1 MNRHKFDLSNV
12 TGWRQVQPPASQEQA
27 AQAGQEGFEQR
38 SGEARQAA
46 AQIPAPGVPALPD
59 PFHPHPSQGDLS
71 LIEGAAPWEA
81 QPMMQGSGQEHAA
94 APYAGG
100 SGSMLGAS
108 VLQPGHSTARHHHAP
123 DSSVVDL
130 NPSAPFEL
138 RDHARS
144 AVPAAVQPDP
154 PIVVS
159 DGRGCKRPLYSNDA
173 TVVEGLRSLYAG
185 KAKEDT
191 VKRHVNSLYGFGRW
205 LFKNNKPGF
214 AARLHEESLDE
225 DLKEYES
232 SGGSST
238 VAVALRR
245 LRESAGGVPMV
256 GRAVLNPDPADA
268 VLIKEY
274 KAALI
279 KEYKGAPATGPN
291 RQTIHDYGATLRRF
305 SEYLVENNKPGIAAR
320 LHEESL
326 DEDAKRYKDSSGDRR
341 IIALA
346 HLRKFLP
353 SAALGREIALAARP
367 EDAVGMEARA
377 IGDAAAQ
384 HSGPQ
389 KALGRPEKL
398 PGEANEDAAVLPSS
412 FVPTGHHHQAS
423 DPAESFRP
431 LIWRDGDQRAPD
443 ERIAAQDRSNLLPSE
458 EVPLRPPEFAPPSLR
473 AGNSASPELFPE
485 GMSPAV
491 EGFFGVF
498 GDPSG
503 RVLGA
508 LQLLGDEHI
517 QRDYQLLEQELQG
530 NNPELAARTRFV
542 DPLVANYHLRLGSES
557 DKLSAF
563 QRIVHNQNG
572 NDTADFLFVPV
583 SDGGKTLAER
593 GKHWSLLFVDR
604 SDRERPV
611 AYHYDSVS
619 GWHDKLAKH
628 LAERLGASLETRVDL
643 PRIAQQSN
651 EWDCGVYVVDGTRAL
666 VGRLQRWQPDLP
678 DLNLNNLVVNRQALQ
693 TRLMGD
699 DTSGTANYLTNFELM
714 DRQARDAVKE
724 SPVGTFHQR
733 IKRLGQ
739 SARALHDRALAPVAP
754 DQGNPDSV
762 FVRDV
767 VPGETRHHHAPDSS
781 VVDLNPPAPFELR
794 DHARSMPA
802 AVQPDP
808 PVVVSGRDKR
818 PLYSNDATV
827 VEGLRSALYAGKVG
841 ERTVTDHVNSLLGF
855 GRWLFDNNKPGF
867 AARLD
872 DPLLD
877 QDLKEYQ
884 RESGSSNVARAL
896 GRLKESAGGAPMVGR
911 AALNPDP
918 VDAELIR
925 DYKAALIK
933 KYEAEPAT
941 GPNPKTTQ
949 DYAATLRRFS
959 QYLHENNRP
968 GIAAR
973 LYEGSLD
980 EDARRY
986 LDSSGNRWISALA
999 HLRKFPPYA
1008 ALGREIALAARPED
1022 AVGMEARA
1030 IGDAAAQHSGPQK
1043 ALGRPEKLPGKAKQL
1058 SEIGNSGA
1066 RVLMQAPTHQ
1076 VGALPWEAQPMMLGD
1091 EHLAP
1096 HTGGSGSML
1105 GASVLQPGHSRARH
1119 HDAPDSSVVDLNP
1132 LAPSDLRDHA
1142 RSVPA
1147 APAGPAFA
1155 RAEETPSAVGEA
1167 AVAERWARLQKQM
1180 DEPVHDPGPQVDTSP
1195 WEAQLMVQGSG
1206 QEHAAAPY
1214 AGGSG
1219 SMLGASVLQPSHS
1232 RARHHD
1238 APDSSVVDLNPLAPF
1253 ELRDHARSVPA
1264 APAGPAFARAG
1275 ETPSAVGEAAVAE
1288 RWARLQKQKVDADLS
1303 GYFDSIPHAD
1313 LLRSPWEAQL
1323 MTQGSGQEHAAA
1335 PYAGGSGSML
1345 GASVLQPGHS
1355 TARDSSVVD
1364 LNPPA
1369 PFELRDHARSVPA
1382 APAGPAFA
1390 RAEETPSAVGEAAVA
1405 ETLARSQKQMVD
1417 ADLSGYFDSIPHADL
1432 LRSPWEAQL
1441 MQGSGQEHAAAPYAR
1456 GSGSMLGASVLQPGH
1471 STARHHDAPD
1481 SSVVDLN
1488 PPAPSE
1494 LRDHA
1499 RSVPPAVQ
1507 PDPPIG
1513 VSGRDKG
1520 PLYSNDAT
1528 IVEGLRSALESTV
1541 KRHVNSLLGFGR
1553 WLFDNNRPGFAA
1565 RLHEESLD
1573 PDLKEYESKSGSS
1586 DVARAVGHLKTWA
1599 GGAPVLDRAAV
1610 LNNPDP
1616 ADAALIRD
1624 YTAAPIKEYKA
1635 APTGPNP
1642 ATIQTYGS
1650 APRRFSEYLVENKKP
1665 GIAARLHEGSLDED
1679 AKRYNNSGG
1688 ISALAHLRKSELGR
1702 ELPGKANEDDAVL
1715 PLSFVPTGPHHQ
1727 ASDPAGSFRP
1737 LIWRDGDQRAPD
1749 ERIAAQDRS
1758 NQLSSE
1764 EVLINREHDT
1774 AELRPAK
1781 RQRPPNSRL
1790 QDVATE
1796 PQLSEIGN
1804 SGARVLMQAPTH
1816 QVGALPWEAQP
1827 MMQGSGQEHAA
1838 APYAGGS
1845 GSMLGASV
1853 LQPGHST
1860 ARHHHAP
1867 DSSVVDLNPPAP
1879 SELRDHA
1886 RSVPAAVQ
1894 PDPPIGVS
1902 GRDKGPLYSNDATV
1916 VEGLRSAYA
1925 GKVKESTVKRHVNSL
1940 LGFGRWLF
1948 DNNRPGFAARLDES
1962 SLDQDRKEYE
1972 SRGGPSEYESRGG
1985 PSIVARALGRLKT
1998 LAGGAP
2004 VVDRPVRNPYPADAA
2019 LIRDYTAALIKEY
2032 KEAPATGPNRG
2043 TIQVYGSTLIRFSE
2057 YLHENKKPGIAD
2069 RLHEGSL
2076 DEDAKRYVNSGGNRR
2091 ISALAHLRKFAP
2103 GREIALAA
2111 RPEDAVG
2118 MEARAIGDAAAQR
2131 SGPQEAL
2138 GRPEKPPGKAKDG
2151 RVLGALELLGDEH
2164 IQRDY
2169 QLLEQELQGNNP
2181 DLAARTRFVDP
2192 LVANYHLRLGSKS
2205 VMLSAFQRIVHN
2217 QNGND
2222 TADFLFVPVSD
2233 GGKTLAERGTH
2244 WSLLFV
2250 DRSDR
2255 ERPVAY
2261 HYDSYNGCNDTLAK
2275 ELAENLGASL
2285 ETRVGVSRIA
2295 QQSNVVDCG
2304 VYVVDGT
2311 RALVGRLQSQPDNL
2325 NLNNLV
2331 VNRQALQTRLRGDNT
2346 FGTANNLTNFELMD
2360 RQARD
2365 AVKESPVG
2373 TFHQQI
2379 KRLGQSAPDV
2389 APGDPLKFQS
2399 LESKGDAAAQ
2409 HSGPQ
2414 EEYSWPEYLPPGK
2427 ANEDDAVLASSFV
2440 PTGPHHQASDP
2451 AESFRPLI
2459 YGDQGAPDERIA
2471 AQDRSNQLPSEEV
2484 LINREHDTAE
2494 LRPAKRQ
2501 RTPNSRLQDVATE
2514 PQLSEIG
2521 NSGARVLMQASTHQV
2536 GALPWEAQPMMQGSG
2551 QEHAAAPYAGGS
2563 RSMLGASVLQPGHS
2577 TARHHHAPDSSVVDL
2592 NPPAR
2597 VELRDHAR
2605 SVPAAVQPDR
2615 PKVVSGPDKGPLYSN
2630 DATLV
2635 EGLRSALY
2643 AGKIGEIT
2651 VKRHVDILF
2660 GFGHWLVENN
2670 KPGIADRL
2678 HDSSLDR
2685 DRKEYEIWGGGPSA
2699 VAGSLGRLK
2708 TWAGGAPV
2716 VGRPALNPHPAD
2728 AVLIREYT
2736 AALIKAYE
2744 AAPTGP
2750 KPRTVEVYGSA
2761 LRRFSQ
2767 CLVEN
2772 KKPGIADRL
2781 HERSLDEDAKRYM
2794 KTADI
2799 SALTHVRKFALGREI
2814 ALAARPEDAVGM
2826 EARAIGDA
2834 AAQTAAQAHGHAGE
2848 QGPISRAQQVA
2859 PAPFERDLGKK
2870 REAQDGLTS
2879 TLDRSNLV
2887 NSGGVIINNE
2897 HYTALLRPAKRQRTD
2912 NPQSR
2917 AMGRQLSEAT
2927 TTSISQASDQARAD
2941 LMASFRSRERSD
2953 AGR

>member
-1 MNRHKFDLSNV
+1 MAETLARSQKQMVDADLS
-12 TGWRQVQPPASQEQA
+12 GYFDS
-27 AQAGQEGFEQR
+27 
-38 SGEARQAA
+38 
-46 AQIPAPGVPALPD
+46 IPHADLLP
-59 PFHPHPSQGDLS
+59 S
-71 LIEGAAPWEA
+71 PWEA
-81 QPMMQGSGQEHAA
+81 QLMQGSGQEHAA

-108 VLQPGHSTARHHHAP
+108 VLQPGHSTARHHDAP
-123 DSSVVDL
+123 DSSVADL
-130 NPSAPFEL
+130 NPPAPSEL
-138 RDHARS
+138 RDPARS
-144 AVPAAVQPDP
+144 VPAAVQPDP
-154 PIVVS
+154 PI
-159 DGRGCKRPLYSNDA
+159 
-173 TVVEGLRSLYAG
+173 
-185 KAKEDT
+185 
-191 VKRHVNSLYGFGRW
+191 
-205 LFKNNKPGF
+205 
-214 AARLHEESLDE
+214 
-225 DLKEYES
+225 
-232 SGGSST
+232 
-238 VAVALRR
+238 
-245 LRESAGGVPMV
+245 GV
-256 GRAVLNPDPADA
+256 
-268 VLIKEY
+268 
-274 KAALI
+274 
-279 KEYKGAPATGPN
+279 
-291 RQTIHDYGATLRRF
+291 
-305 SEYLVENNKPGIAAR
+305 
-320 LHEESL
+320 
-326 DEDAKRYKDSSGDRR
+326 
-341 IIALA
+341 
-346 HLRKFLP
+346 
-353 SAALGREIALAARP
+353 
-367 EDAVGMEARA
+367 
-377 IGDAAAQ
+377 
-384 HSGPQ
+384 SGP
-389 KALGRPEKL
+389 
-398 PGEANEDAAVLPSS
+398 
-412 FVPTGHHHQAS
+412 
-423 DPAESFRP
+423 
-431 LIWRDGDQRAPD
+431 
-443 ERIAAQDRSNLLPSE
+443 
-458 EVPLRPPEFAPPSLR
+458 
-473 AGNSASPELFPE
+473 
-485 GMSPAV
+485 
-491 EGFFGVF
+491 
-498 GDPSG
+498 
-503 RVLGA
+503 
-508 LQLLGDEHI
+508 
-517 QRDYQLLEQELQG
+517 
-530 NNPELAARTRFV
+530 
-542 DPLVANYHLRLGSES
+542 
-557 DKLSAF
+557 
-563 QRIVHNQNG
+563 
-572 NDTADFLFVPV
+572 
-583 SDGGKTLAER
+583 
-593 GKHWSLLFVDR
+593 
-604 SDRERPV
+604 
-611 AYHYDSVS
+611 
-619 GWHDKLAKH
+619 
-628 LAERLGASLETRVDL
+628 
-643 PRIAQQSN
+643 
-651 EWDCGVYVVDGTRAL
+651 
-666 VGRLQRWQPDLP
+666 
-678 DLNLNNLVVNRQALQ
+678 
-693 TRLMGD
+693 
-699 DTSGTANYLTNFELM
+699 
-714 DRQARDAVKE
+714 
-724 SPVGTFHQR
+724 
-733 IKRLGQ
+733 
-739 SARALHDRALAPVAP
+739 
-754 DQGNPDSV
+754 
-762 FVRDV
+762 
-767 VPGETRHHHAPDSS
+767 
-781 VVDLNPPAPFELR
+781 
-794 DHARSMPA
+794 
-802 AVQPDP
+802 
-808 PVVVSGRDKR
+808 DKR

-827 VEGLRSALYAGKVG
+827 
-841 ERTVTDHVNSLLGF
+841 
-855 GRWLFDNNKPGF
+855 
-867 AARLD
+867 
-872 DPLLD
+872 
-877 QDLKEYQ
+877 
-884 RESGSSNVARAL
+884 
-896 GRLKESAGGAPMVGR
+896 
-911 AALNPDP
+911 
-918 VDAELIR
+918 
-925 DYKAALIK
+925 
-933 KYEAEPAT
+933 
-941 GPNPKTTQ
+941 
-949 DYAATLRRFS
+949 
-959 QYLHENNRP
+959 
-968 GIAAR
+968 
-973 LYEGSLD
+973 
-980 EDARRY
+980 
-986 LDSSGNRWISALA
+986 
-999 HLRKFPPYA
+999 
-1008 ALGREIALAARPED
+1008 
-1022 AVGMEARA
+1022 
-1030 IGDAAAQHSGPQK
+1030 
-1043 ALGRPEKLPGKAKQL
+1043 
-1058 SEIGNSGA
+1058 
-1066 RVLMQAPTHQ
+1066 
-1076 VGALPWEAQPMMLGD
+1076 
-1091 EHLAP
+1091 
-1096 HTGGSGSML
+1096 
-1105 GASVLQPGHSRARH
+1105 
-1119 HDAPDSSVVDLNP
+1119 
-1132 LAPSDLRDHA
+1132 
-1142 RSVPA
+1142 
-1147 APAGPAFA
+1147 
-1155 RAEETPSAVGEA
+1155 
-1167 AVAERWARLQKQM
+1167 
-1180 DEPVHDPGPQVDTSP
+1180 
-1195 WEAQLMVQGSG
+1195 
-1206 QEHAAAPY
+1206 
-1214 AGGSG
+1214 
-1219 SMLGASVLQPSHS
+1219 
-1232 RARHHD
+1232 
-1238 APDSSVVDLNPLAPF
+1238 
-1253 ELRDHARSVPA
+1253 
-1264 APAGPAFARAG
+1264 
-1275 ETPSAVGEAAVAE
+1275 
-1288 RWARLQKQKVDADLS
+1288 
-1303 GYFDSIPHAD
+1303 
-1313 LLRSPWEAQL
+1313 
-1323 MTQGSGQEHAAA
+1323 
-1335 PYAGGSGSML
+1335 
-1345 GASVLQPGHS
+1345 
-1355 TARDSSVVD
+1355 
-1364 LNPPA
+1364 
-1369 PFELRDHARSVPA
+1369 
-1382 APAGPAFA
+1382 
-1390 RAEETPSAVGEAAVA
+1390 
-1405 ETLARSQKQMVD
+1405 
-1417 ADLSGYFDSIPHADL
+1417 
-1432 LRSPWEAQL
+1432 
-1441 MQGSGQEHAAAPYAR
+1441 
-1456 GSGSMLGASVLQPGH
+1456 
-1471 STARHHDAPD
+1471 
-1481 SSVVDLN
+1481 
-1488 PPAPSE
+1488 
-1494 LRDHA
+1494 
-1499 RSVPPAVQ
+1499 
-1507 PDPPIG
+1507 
-1513 VSGRDKG
+1513 
-1520 PLYSNDAT
+1520 
-1528 IVEGLRSALESTV
+1528 VEGLRSALESTV

-1781 RQRPPNSRL
+1781 RQRTPNSRL

-2131 SGPQEAL
+2131 SGTQEAL
-2138 GRPEKPPGKAKDG
+2138 GRPERPPGKAKDG
-2151 RVLGALELLGDEH
+2151 RVLGALEWLGDEH

-2192 LVANYHLRLGSKS
+2192 LVANYHLRLGSESDK
-2205 VMLSAFQRIVHN
+2205 LSAFQRIVHN

-2346 FGTANNLTNFELMD
+2346 FGTAKNLTNFELMD

-2389 APGDPLKFQS
+2389 APGDPFKFQS

-2409 HSGPQ
+2409 RSGPQ

-2451 AESFRPLI
+2451 AGSFRPLSWRD
-2459 YGDQGAPDERIA
+2459 GDQRAPDERIA

-2521 NSGARVLMQASTHQV
+2521 NSGARVLMQAPTHQV

-2563 RSMLGASVLQPGHS
+2563 GSMLGASVLQPGHS

-2592 NPPAR
+2592 NPPAPS
-2597 VELRDHAR
+2597 ELRDHAR

-2643 AGKIGEIT
+2643 AGKVGEIT

-2848 QGPISRAQQVA
+2848 QGPISRAQQVT
-2859 PAPFERDLGKK
+2859 PAPFERHLGKK

>member
-1 MNRHKFDLSNV
+1 M
-12 TGWRQVQPPASQEQA
+12 
-27 AQAGQEGFEQR
+27 
-38 SGEARQAA
+38 
-46 AQIPAPGVPALPD
+46 
-59 PFHPHPSQGDLS
+59 
-71 LIEGAAPWEA
+71 
-81 QPMMQGSGQEHAA
+81 
-94 APYAGG
+94 
-100 SGSMLGAS
+100 
-108 VLQPGHSTARHHHAP
+108 
-123 DSSVVDL
+123 
-130 NPSAPFEL
+130 
-138 RDHARS
+138 
-144 AVPAAVQPDP
+144 
-154 PIVVS
+154 
-159 DGRGCKRPLYSNDA
+159 
-173 TVVEGLRSLYAG
+173 
-185 KAKEDT
+185 
-191 VKRHVNSLYGFGRW
+191 
-205 LFKNNKPGF
+205 
-214 AARLHEESLDE
+214 
-225 DLKEYES
+225 
-232 SGGSST
+232 
-238 VAVALRR
+238 
-245 LRESAGGVPMV
+245 
-256 GRAVLNPDPADA
+256 
-268 VLIKEY
+268 LIKEY

-326 DEDAKRYKDSSGDRR
+326 DEDAKRYKASSGDRR

-346 HLRKFLP
+346 QLRKFLP

-367 EDAVGMEARA
+367 EDALGMEARA

-517 QRDYQLLEQELQG
+517 HRDYQLLEQELQG

-666 VGRLQRWQPDLP
+666 VGRLQSQPDLPDLP

-867 AARLD
+867 ATRLD

-918 VDAELIR
+918 ADAVLIKE
-925 DYKAALIK
+925 YKAALIK
-933 KYEAEPAT
+933 EYKGAPAT

-1043 ALGRPEKLPGKAKQL
+1043 ALGRPEKPPGKAKQL

-1076 VGALPWEAQPMMLGD
+1076 VGALAWEAQPMMLGD

-1105 GASVLQPGHSRARH
+1105 GASVLQPGHSTAR
-1119 HDAPDSSVVDLNP
+1119 DSSVVDLNP
-1132 LAPSDLRDHA
+1132 PAPFELRDHA

-1219 SMLGASVLQPSHS
+1219 SMLGASVLQPDHS
-1232 RARHHD
+1232 TARHHH
-1238 APDSSVVDLNPLAPF
+1238 APDSSVVDLNPPSPS
-1253 ELRDHARSVPA
+1253 ELRDPARSVPP
-1264 APAGPAFARAG
+1264 APAGPAFARAE
-1275 ETPSAVGEAAVAE
+1275 ETSSAVGEAAVAE

-1405 ETLARSQKQMVD
+1405 ERWARLQKQMDEPVHDPGPQVD
-1417 ADLSGYFDSIPHADL
+1417 T
-1432 LRSPWEAQL
+1432 SPWEAQL
-1441 MQGSGQEHAAAPYAR
+1441 MVQGSGQEHAAAPYA
-1456 GSGSMLGASVLQPGH
+1456 GDSGSRLGASVLQPGH

-1494 LRDHA
+1494 LRDPA

-1715 PLSFVPTGPHHQ
+1715 PLPFVPTGPHHQ

-1758 NQLSSE
+1758 NQLPSE

-1781 RQRPPNSRL
+1781 RQRTPNSRL

-1972 SRGGPSEYESRGG
+1972 SRGGSSEYESRGG

-2111 RPEDAVG
+2111 RPEDALG

-2138 GRPEKPPGKAKDG
+2138 GRPERPPGKAKDG
-2151 RVLGALELLGDEH
+2151 RVLGALEWLGDEH

-2205 VMLSAFQRIVHN
+2205 VMLSAFQRIVHK
-2217 QNGND
+2217 NGND

-2233 GGKTLAERGTH
+2233 AGKTREERGKH

-2261 HYDSYNGCNDTLAK
+2261 HYDSYNGWHDPLAK

-2311 RALVGRLQSQPDNL
+2311 RALVGRLQSQPDDL

-2331 VNRQALQTRLRGDNT
+2331 VNRQALQTRLRGDDT

-2389 APGDPLKFQS
+2389 APGDPFKFQS

-2427 ANEDDAVLASSFV
+2427 ANEDDAVLPLPFV

-2451 AESFRPLI
+2451 AGSFRPLI
-2459 YGDQGAPDERIA
+2459 WRDGDQRAPDERIA

-2521 NSGARVLMQASTHQV
+2521 NSGARVLMQAPTHQV

-2563 RSMLGASVLQPGHS
+2563 GSMLGASVLQPGHS

-2592 NPPAR
+2592 NPPAPS
-2597 VELRDHAR
+2597 ELRDHAR

-2643 AGKIGEIT
+2643 AGKVGEIT

-2678 HDSSLDR
+2678 HEESLDR

-2794 KTADI
+2794 KTAEI

-2859 PAPFERDLGKK
+2859 PAPFERHLGKK

-2897 HYTALLRPAKRQRTD
+2897 HSTALLRPAKRQRTD

-2941 LMASFRSRERSD
+2941 LVASFRSRERSD

>member
-1 MNRHKFDLSNV
+1 M
-12 TGWRQVQPPASQEQA
+12 G
-27 AQAGQEGFEQR
+27 
-38 SGEARQAA
+38 
-46 AQIPAPGVPALPD
+46 
-59 PFHPHPSQGDLS
+59 
-71 LIEGAAPWEA
+71 
-81 QPMMQGSGQEHAA
+81 
-94 APYAGG
+94 
-100 SGSMLGAS
+100 
-108 VLQPGHSTARHHHAP
+108 
-123 DSSVVDL
+123 DL

-144 AVPAAVQPDP
+144 PVPAAVQPDP
-154 PIVVS
+154 PVVVS

-185 KAKEDT
+185 KAKEET

-326 DEDAKRYKDSSGDRR
+326 DEDAKRYKASSGDRR

-346 HLRKFLP
+346 QLRKFLP

-367 EDAVGMEARA
+367 EDALGMEARA

-517 QRDYQLLEQELQG
+517 HRDYQLLEQELQG

-666 VGRLQRWQPDLP
+666 VGRLQSQPDLPDLP

-867 AARLD
+867 ATRLD

-918 VDAELIR
+918 ADAVLIKE
-925 DYKAALIK
+925 YKAALIK
-933 KYEAEPAT
+933 EYKGAPAT

-1043 ALGRPEKLPGKAKQL
+1043 ALGRPEKPPGKAKQL

-1076 VGALPWEAQPMMLGD
+1076 VGALAWEAQPMMLGD

-1105 GASVLQPGHSRARH
+1105 GASVLQPGHSTAR
-1119 HDAPDSSVVDLNP
+1119 DSSVVDLNP
-1132 LAPSDLRDHA
+1132 PAPFELRDHA

-1167 AVAERWARLQKQM
+1167 AEAARWARLQKQM

-1219 SMLGASVLQPSHS
+1219 SMLGASVLQPDHS
-1232 RARHHD
+1232 TARHHH
-1238 APDSSVVDLNPLAPF
+1238 APDSSVVDLNPPSPS
-1253 ELRDHARSVPA
+1253 ELRDPARSVPP

-1275 ETPSAVGEAAVAE
+1275 ETPSAVGEAALAE

-1390 RAEETPSAVGEAAVA
+1390 GAEETPSAVGEAAVA
-1405 ETLARSQKQMVD
+1405 ERWARLQKQMDEPVHDPGPQVD
-1417 ADLSGYFDSIPHADL
+1417 T
-1432 LRSPWEAQL
+1432 SPWEAQL
-1441 MQGSGQEHAAAPYAR
+1441 MVQGSGQEHAAAPYA
-1456 GSGSMLGASVLQPGH
+1456 GDSGSRLGASVLQPGH

-1494 LRDHA
+1494 LRDPA

-1715 PLSFVPTGPHHQ
+1715 PLPFVPTGPHHQ

-1758 NQLSSE
+1758 NQLPSE

-1781 RQRPPNSRL
+1781 RQRTPNSRL

-2076 DEDAKRYVNSGGNRR
+2076 DEDAKRYVNSGANRR

-2138 GRPEKPPGKAKDG
+2138 GRPERPPGKAKDG
-2151 RVLGALELLGDEH
+2151 RVLGALEWLGDEH

-2205 VMLSAFQRIVHN
+2205 VMLSAFQRIVHK
-2217 QNGND
+2217 NGND

-2233 GGKTLAERGTH
+2233 AGKTREERGKH

-2261 HYDSYNGCNDTLAK
+2261 HYDSYNGWHDPLAK

-2311 RALVGRLQSQPDNL
+2311 RALVGRLQSQPDDL

-2331 VNRQALQTRLRGDNT
+2331 VNRQALQTRLRGDDT

-2389 APGDPLKFQS
+2389 APGDPFKFQS

-2451 AESFRPLI
+2451 AGSFRPLSWRD
-2459 YGDQGAPDERIA
+2459 GDQRAPDERIA

-2521 NSGARVLMQASTHQV
+2521 NSGARVLMQAPTHQV

-2563 RSMLGASVLQPGHS
+2563 GSMLGASVLQPGHS

-2592 NPPAR
+2592 NPPAPS
-2597 VELRDHAR
+2597 ELRDHAR

-2643 AGKIGEIT
+2643 AGKVGEIT

-2678 HDSSLDR
+2678 HEESLDR

-2794 KTADI
+2794 KTAEI

-2859 PAPFERDLGKK
+2859 PAPFERHLGKK

-2897 HYTALLRPAKRQRTD
+2897 HSTALLRPAKRQRTD

-2941 LMASFRSRERSD
+2941 LVASFRSRERSD

>member
-1 MNRHKFDLSNV
+1 M
-12 TGWRQVQPPASQEQA
+12 G
-27 AQAGQEGFEQR
+27 
-38 SGEARQAA
+38 
-46 AQIPAPGVPALPD
+46 
-59 PFHPHPSQGDLS
+59 
-71 LIEGAAPWEA
+71 
-81 QPMMQGSGQEHAA
+81 
-94 APYAGG
+94 
-100 SGSMLGAS
+100 
-108 VLQPGHSTARHHHAP
+108 
-123 DSSVVDL
+123 DL

-144 AVPAAVQPDP
+144 PVPAAVQPNP
-154 PIVVS
+154 PVVVS

-173 TVVEGLRSLYAG
+173 TVVERLRSLYAG
-185 KAKEDT
+185 KAKEET

-346 HLRKFLP
+346 QLRKFLP

-443 ERIAAQDRSNLLPSE
+443 ERIAAQDRSNLVPSE

-517 QRDYQLLEQELQG
+517 HRDYQLLEQELQG

-666 VGRLQRWQPDLP
+666 VGRLQRWQPDLPDLP

-918 VDAELIR
+918 ADAVLIR

-1132 LAPSDLRDHA
+1132 LAPFELRDHA

-1219 SMLGASVLQPSHS
+1219 SMLGASVLQPDHS
-1232 RARHHD
+1232 TARHHH
-1238 APDSSVVDLNPLAPF
+1238 APDSSVVDLNPPSPS
-1253 ELRDHARSVPA
+1253 ELRDPARSVPA

-1275 ETPSAVGEAAVAE
+1275 ETPSAVGEAALAE

-1432 LRSPWEAQL
+1432 LPSPWEAQL
-1441 MQGSGQEHAAAPYAR
+1441 MQGSGQEHAAAPYAG

-1481 SSVVDLN
+1481 SSVADLN

-1494 LRDHA
+1494 LRDPA
-1499 RSVPPAVQ
+1499 RSVPAAVQ

-1513 VSGRDKG
+1513 VSGPDKR

-1528 IVEGLRSALESTV
+1528 VVEGLRSALESTV

-1781 RQRPPNSRL
+1781 RQRTPNSRL

-1894 PDPPIGVS
+1894 PD
-1902 GRDKGPLYSNDATV
+1902 
-1916 VEGLRSAYA
+1916 
-1925 GKVKESTVKRHVNSL
+1925 
-1940 LGFGRWLF
+1940 
-1948 DNNRPGFAARLDES
+1948 
-1962 SLDQDRKEYE
+1962 
-1972 SRGGPSEYESRGG
+1972 
-1985 PSIVARALGRLKT
+1985 
-1998 LAGGAP
+1998 
-2004 VVDRPVRNPYPADAA
+2004 
-2019 LIRDYTAALIKEY
+2019 
-2032 KEAPATGPNRG
+2032 
-2043 TIQVYGSTLIRFSE
+2043 
-2057 YLHENKKPGIAD
+2057 
-2069 RLHEGSL
+2069 
-2076 DEDAKRYVNSGGNRR
+2076 
-2091 ISALAHLRKFAP
+2091 
-2103 GREIALAA
+2103 
-2111 RPEDAVG
+2111 
-2118 MEARAIGDAAAQR
+2118 
-2131 SGPQEAL
+2131 
-2138 GRPEKPPGKAKDG
+2138 
-2151 RVLGALELLGDEH
+2151 
-2164 IQRDY
+2164 
-2169 QLLEQELQGNNP
+2169 
-2181 DLAARTRFVDP
+2181 
-2192 LVANYHLRLGSKS
+2192 
-2205 VMLSAFQRIVHN
+2205 
-2217 QNGND
+2217 
-2222 TADFLFVPVSD
+2222 
-2233 GGKTLAERGTH
+2233 
-2244 WSLLFV
+2244 
-2250 DRSDR
+2250 
-2255 ERPVAY
+2255 
-2261 HYDSYNGCNDTLAK
+2261 
-2275 ELAENLGASL
+2275 
-2285 ETRVGVSRIA
+2285 
-2295 QQSNVVDCG
+2295 
-2304 VYVVDGT
+2304 
-2311 RALVGRLQSQPDNL
+2311 
-2325 NLNNLV
+2325 
-2331 VNRQALQTRLRGDNT
+2331 
-2346 FGTANNLTNFELMD
+2346 
-2360 RQARD
+2360 
-2365 AVKESPVG
+2365 
-2373 TFHQQI
+2373 
-2379 KRLGQSAPDV
+2379 
-2389 APGDPLKFQS
+2389 
-2399 LESKGDAAAQ
+2399 
-2409 HSGPQ
+2409 
-2414 EEYSWPEYLPPGK
+2414 
-2427 ANEDDAVLASSFV
+2427 
-2440 PTGPHHQASDP
+2440 
-2451 AESFRPLI
+2451 
-2459 YGDQGAPDERIA
+2459 
-2471 AQDRSNQLPSEEV
+2471 
-2484 LINREHDTAE
+2484 
-2494 LRPAKRQ
+2494 
-2501 RTPNSRLQDVATE
+2501 
-2514 PQLSEIG
+2514 
-2521 NSGARVLMQASTHQV
+2521 
-2536 GALPWEAQPMMQGSG
+2536 
-2551 QEHAAAPYAGGS
+2551 
-2563 RSMLGASVLQPGHS
+2563 
-2577 TARHHHAPDSSVVDL
+2577 
-2592 NPPAR
+2592 
-2597 VELRDHAR
+2597 
-2605 SVPAAVQPDR
+2605 R

-2643 AGKIGEIT
+2643 AGKVGEIT

-2848 QGPISRAQQVA
+2848 QGPISRAQQVT
-2859 PAPFERDLGKK
+2859 PAPFERHLGKK

>member
-12 TGWRQVQPPASQEQA
+12 TAWRQVQPPASQEQA

-130 NPSAPFEL
+130 NPPAPSDL

-144 AVPAAVQPDP
+144 VPAAVQPDP

-185 KAKEDT
+185 KAKEET

-214 AARLHEESLDE
+214 AARLHEKSLDE

-268 VLIKEY
+268 ALIRDY

-305 SEYLVENNKPGIAAR
+305 SEYLHKNKKPGIAAR

-346 HLRKFLP
+346 QLRKFLP

-517 QRDYQLLEQELQG
+517 HRDYQLLEQELQG
-530 NNPELAARTRFV
+530 NNPDLAARTRFV

-678 DLNLNNLVVNRQALQ
+678 DLPDLNLNNLVVNRQALQ

-767 VPGETRHHHAPDSS
+767 IPGETRHHHAPDSS

-959 QYLHENNRP
+959 QYLHENSRP

-1043 ALGRPEKLPGKAKQL
+1043 ALGRPEKLPGEAKQL

-1066 RVLMQAPTHQ
+1066 RVLMQAPTHH
-1076 VGALPWEAQPMMLGD
+1076 VDTSPWEAQLRSGQ
-1091 EHLAP
+1091 EHAAAP
-1096 HTGGSGSML
+1096 YAGGSGSML
-1105 GASVLQPGHSRARH
+1105 GASVLQPDHSTARHRHAPDSSVVDLNPPSPSELRDPARSVPAAPAGPAFARAEETPSAVGEAAVAERLALLQKQTVDADLSGYFDSIPHADLLRSPWEAQLMTQGSGQEHAAAPYAGGSGSMLGASVLQRGHSTARH

-1132 LAPSDLRDHA
+1132 LAPFELRDHA

-1219 SMLGASVLQPSHS
+1219 SMLGASVLQP
-1232 RARHHD
+1232 
-1238 APDSSVVDLNPLAPF
+1238 
-1253 ELRDHARSVPA
+1253 
-1264 APAGPAFARAG
+1264 
-1275 ETPSAVGEAAVAE
+1275 
-1288 RWARLQKQKVDADLS
+1288 
-1303 GYFDSIPHAD
+1303 
-1313 LLRSPWEAQL
+1313 
-1323 MTQGSGQEHAAA
+1323 
-1335 PYAGGSGSML
+1335 
-1345 GASVLQPGHS
+1345 
-1355 TARDSSVVD
+1355 
-1364 LNPPA
+1364 
-1369 PFELRDHARSVPA
+1369 
-1382 APAGPAFA
+1382 
-1390 RAEETPSAVGEAAVA
+1390 
-1405 ETLARSQKQMVD
+1405 
-1417 ADLSGYFDSIPHADL
+1417 
-1432 LRSPWEAQL
+1432 
-1441 MQGSGQEHAAAPYAR
+1441 
-1456 GSGSMLGASVLQPGH
+1456 GH

-1494 LRDHA
+1494 LRDPA
-1499 RSVPPAVQ
+1499 RSVPAAVQ

-1513 VSGRDKG
+1513 VSGPDKR

-1528 IVEGLRSALESTV
+1528 VVEGLRSALESTV

-1624 YTAAPIKEYKA
+1624 YTAAPIREYKA

-1650 APRRFSEYLVENKKP
+1650 APRRFSEYLVESKKP

-1781 RQRPPNSRL
+1781 RQRPLNSRL

-1948 DNNRPGFAARLDES
+1948 DNNRPGFAARLDDS

-1972 SRGGPSEYESRGG
+1972 SRGGPSEYESRVG

-2138 GRPEKPPGKAKDG
+2138 GRPERPPGKAKDG
-2151 RVLGALELLGDEH
+2151 RVLGALEWLGDEH

-2192 LVANYHLRLGSKS
+2192 LVANYHLRLGSES
-2205 VMLSAFQRIVHN
+2205 VMLSAFQRIVHK
-2217 QNGND
+2217 NGND

-2325 NLNNLV
+2325 NLNLNNLV

-2389 APGDPLKFQS
+2389 APGDPFKSQS

-2451 AESFRPLI
+2451 AGSFRPLSWRD
-2459 YGDQGAPDERIA
+2459 GDQRAPDERIA

-2521 NSGARVLMQASTHQV
+2521 NSGARVLMQAPTHQV

-2563 RSMLGASVLQPGHS
+2563 GSMLGASVLQPGHS

-2592 NPPAR
+2592 NPPAPS
-2597 VELRDHAR
+2597 ELRDHAR

-2643 AGKIGEIT
+2643 AGKVGEIT

-2859 PAPFERDLGKK
+2859 PAPFERHLGKK